1 MRSFSRIGR
10 LRTFFS
16 HYSNWLRETQ
26 RHHWEGSS
34 SAHCFSTIM
43 FFVQTIVMSA
53 QIFALSVC
61 TVHLV
66 VHCSETGGL
75 AIETKELCCDPCTF
89 SAVLGNVLGMYGHGL
104 AE

>member
-34 SAHCFSTIM
+34 SAHCFSTIT
-43 FFVQTIVMSA
+43 FSVQTIVMSA
-53 QIFALSVC
+53 KKIALSLC

>member
-1 MRSFSRIGR
+1 MQ
-10 LRTFFS
+10 
-16 HYSNWLRETQ
+16 N
-26 RHHWEGSS
+26 
-34 SAHCFSTIM
+34 
-43 FFVQTIVMSA
+43 
-53 QIFALSVC
+53 IFALFVC

-104 AE
+104 AVAGSENLRNACISLNCPHQQCSLGCIDFPVPSECG

>member
-1 MRSFSRIGR
+1 MQ
-10 LRTFFS
+10 
-16 HYSNWLRETQ
+16 N
-26 RHHWEGSS
+26 
-34 SAHCFSTIM
+34 
-43 FFVQTIVMSA
+43 
-53 QIFALSVC
+53 IFALFVC

-75 AIETKELCCDPCTF
+75 AIETKELCCDPCIF